1 MLRPMIHMILH
12 FAAPAVLA
20 RIAFSGT
27 FARAWLI
34 MASTM
39 LVDLDHLI
47 ADPIYDVG
55 RCSMGFH
62 PLHQY
67 PMLGIYALLLLVPK
81 LRLIGI
87 GLLLHMFL
95 DAADCFWLDWQS

>member
-1 MLRPMIHMILH
+1 MLRPIIHMILH

-20 RIAFSGT
+20 RIAYPDT

-34 MASTM
+34 MVATM

-47 ADPIYDVG
+47 ADPIYDAG
-55 RCSMGFH
+55 RCSIGFH

-67 PMLGIYALLLLVPK
+67 PMLGIYALLMLAPK

-95 DAADCFWLDWQS
+95 DVTDCFWIGWP